1 MNGIEY
7 SIIINCLNTL
17 LIFYLPSI
25 YILSPKRGNRYLN
38 WAFLSFWYGL
48 WVILSRFVLEFP
60 SVIYMSVGN
69 VAVMWILMKLL
80 YLDSWKRRLSVILIM
95 VYVIGIVSEMLAMLF
110 MRTVIPTAFKMHF
123 HAQMG
128 DMVNQ
133 FQLMGNLCFEMVY
146 TVLCAAYFC
155 LGKKKEGKLFLA
167 FLLLPLYQF
176 VLVAGFFAL
185 FNYFTEQ
192 VAWTGL
198 AIGVFCLALDFP
210 MLHFLNSILQK
221 QDVEEKIREQERL
234 RRQEYAY
241 FEAASR
247 SAEELRMIRHDFS
260 NHLQAMYKMSDGDGN
275 RETDREMVRKMLEE
289 MSTRIGRQ
297 EVDVEYGREE
307 QGAVCRK

>member
-17 LIFYLPSI
+17 LVFYLPSI

-60 SVIYMSVGN
+60 SVIYMAIGN

-95 VYVIGIVSEMLAMLF
+95 VYVIGITSEVLAMLF

-155 LGKKKEGKLFLA
+155 LVKKKEGKLF
-167 FLLLPLYQF
+167 
-176 VLVAGFFAL
+176 
-185 FNYFTEQ
+185 
-192 VAWTGL
+192 
-198 AIGVFCLALDFP
+198 LDFP

-289 MSTRIGRQ
+289 MSRRIGRP
-297 EVDVEYGREE
+297 EADEE
-307 QGAVCRK
+307 